1 MKNSLSFSLLD
12 KGIRPSGDW
21 FCGTAS
27 ATIVLFQSLKRANG
41 RTVLHG
47 AVFHVDGLLAQGLRV
62 AAMRPPAEGDCGSVN
77 R

>member
-1 MKNSLSFSLLD
+1 MKNSLFFSLLEQ
-12 KGIRPSGDW
+12 GIRPSGDW

-27 ATIVLFQSLKRANG
+27 ATIVLFQSLKMAN
-41 RTVLHG
+41 VHG